1 MRKYR
6 GATGPGRCDCRRLIE
21 SLVTRAGEGRR
32 REDEKCGREASLL
45 KMDDDER
52 EKRLRLSMRRMT
64 TRVQRA
70 KE

>member
-1 MRKYR
+1 
-6 GATGPGRCDCRRLIE
+6 LIE

-32 REDEKCGREASLL
+32 GEDEKCGREASLL